1 MANGDTTPSRLGASM
16 GTTGTYAQ
24 DNALFLKVFG
34 NEVLTAFEE
43 ANVMKELHTVR
54 TISSGKSAQFPVLGT
69 AEAKYHTP
77 GDDVFEKGGGSTY
90 PTQIKHR
97 ERVINIDDVLLA
109 ATSIANIDELKNHY
123 DVRSAYSTELGR
135 ALAKRFDL
143 ATLRTLAAAAETD
156 HADRANPN
164 AALGG
169 RLDLGAAGTGLPAD
183 LSTAANIVQTFRV
196 IAQTLDEKHIPSE
209 DRFAILTPAQYYL
222 LTGSDSIAINRD
234 FGGSGGVAAGNI
246 PELLGIKIYSSPHIA
261 DVAIAATS
269 GDDANANNNPF
280 DDAEGTSE
288 GLGYLDAGL
297 DVVQFLAGHKSAI
310 GTVKLLDLAV
320 ESEYSMQKQS
330 TLMLAKYAMGHGILR
345 PEAAISVVS

>member
-156 HADRANPN
+156 DAARANPN

-261 DVAIAATS
+261 DIAIAAVD
-269 GDDANANNNPF
+269 GDDAKANNNPF
-280 DDAEGTSE
+280 DDAEGTSNN
-288 GLGYLDAGL
+288 LGYLDANL

>member
-1 MANGDTTPSRLGASM
+1 MANGDTTPSRLGQSM
-16 GTTGTYAQ
+16 GAG
-24 DNALFLKVFG
+24 DVDALFLKVFG

-123 DVRSAYSTELGR
+123 DVRAAYSTELGR

-169 RLDLGAAGTGLPAD
+169 RIDLGATSGAPAD

-246 PELLGIKIYSSPHIA
+246 PELLGIKIYSSPHIS
-261 DVAIAATS
+261 DIATNDTT
-269 GDDANANNNPF
+269 GDDVKANNNPF
-280 DDAEGTSE
+280 DDAEGTTDE
-288 GLGYLDAGL
+288 KGYLDAGL
-297 DVVQFLAGHKSAI
+297 DVVEFLAGHKSAI